1 MEGKEEITDAAGKRL
16 AKRERSTSPVM
27 VRSSMV
33 RFSPPFILPRLNL
46 CLVGWPLLT
55 QPLVAQVHP
64 KVEQDRAM
72 LERLRVAEAE
82 IDESF
87 AKVDAARAAMLVAI
101 MHTAVARLASGT
113 PEMSA
118 ASAATAPGPEAGAM
132 GLDYAIRN
140 AHKVLKD
147 SFRGL
152 RHGALGG
159 M

>member
-1 MEGKEEITDAAGKRL
+1 MEGKEELTDAAGKRL
-16 AKRERSTSPVM
+16 AKRERSASPVT
-27 VRSSMV
+27 VRSSI
-33 RFSPPFILPRLNL
+33 PFLLPRLNL

-55 QPLVAQVHP
+55 QPLVAQVPP

-82 IDESF
+82 IDASF
-87 AKVDAARAAMLVAI
+87 AQVDAARAAMLVAI
-101 MHTAVARLASGT
+101 MHTAVARLASES
-113 PEMSA
+113 PEMGVT
-118 ASAATAPGPEAGAM
+118 SAATASGPEAGVM

-152 RHGALGG
+152 RHGMPGHPSP
-159 M
+159 